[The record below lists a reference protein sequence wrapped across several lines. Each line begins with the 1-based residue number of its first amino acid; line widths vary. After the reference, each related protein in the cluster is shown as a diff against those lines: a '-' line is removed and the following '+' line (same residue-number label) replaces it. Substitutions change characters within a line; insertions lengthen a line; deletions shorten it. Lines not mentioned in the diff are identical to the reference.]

1 MSELRRKEIDNMT
14 PEEWAAERASN
25 DAFVKKYLD
34 TRSIFDWKPQ
44 NEGSGKG
51 WDHRQNLPQTNGPR
65 DESEIIHYSF
75 PNLRNRSKGENFLR
89 EDYIKRHWEP
99 TDEEK
104 EQSRLHSQVSGQ
116 SATVP
121 PAIAEQRL
129 KEKFEKTLLAQNPS
143 FDIGA
148 GHRGASRNAKIHN
161 LTRNNPNLKE
171 VEAARHIL
179 GGVNLPTF

>member
-1 MSELRRKEIDNMT
+1 MSLMSELRRKEIDNMT

-51 WDHRQNLPQTNGPR
+51 WDHRRQHPHSSWPHGK
-65 DESEIIHYSF
+65 D
-75 PNLRNRSKGENFLR
+75 FLKK
-89 EDYIKRHWEP
+89 DYINRHWGP
-99 TDEEK
+99 TDVVVDPSLSTPANEPA
-104 EQSRLHSQVSGQ
+104 QLHSEVPGQ
-116 SATVP
+116 SATMP
-121 PAIAEQRL
+121 SALAE
-129 KEKFEKTLLAQNPS
+129 ETLLAQNPS

-161 LTRNNPNLKE
+161 LTRNNPNSKE
-171 VEAARHIL
+171 VDAARQIL
-179 GGVNLPTF
+179 GGISLPTF